1 MQRLLVAPVITTA
14 GMSGFGMIFCNRV
27 MQSFGKSIRIAS
39 GSGADRTVTLEF
51 PNFKNRMH
59 RSDQ

>member
-39 GSGADRTVTLEF
+39 GADRTVTLEF

>member
-1 MQRLLVAPVITTA
+1 
-14 GMSGFGMIFCNRV
+14 MSGFGMIFCNRV

-39 GSGADRTVTLEF
+39 GADRTVTLEF